1 VLGSLSPGPLPRFL
15 IPRALTISCSQMSR
29 FERFDPEF
37 SVVQELASKMPDV
50 EAAKVL
56 GVTMVTFYKARKKL
70 GIPSYFEQTGKR
82 KRKSGETYSF
92 LDYNDR
98 YFEIIDTPDKAYFL
112 GLLAADGNISPRLT
126 AARIALKEQDCN
138 ILEQFRKF
146 LGEGAP
152 ELKTKISKINERNC
166 APQKILVLSKKSL
179 VEDLLKLGITPNKSY
194 TLKLSC
200 NLREFKKDFLRG
212 VWDGDGSV
220 TERRFKVTTASLE
233 FAYQLQTWILD
244 VSGLSLPIKSE
255 LTKNGKDL
263 YSIPGYIRD
272 AKAIQAI
279 YGGSSLGIERKLK
292 AYEQYWEPRR

>member
-1 VLGSLSPGPLPRFL
+1 MPRFK
-15 IPRALTISCSQMSR
+15 
-29 FERFDPEF
+29 RFDPEF
-37 SVVQELASKMPDV
+37 STVQELASKMPDV

-98 YFEIIDTPDKAYFL
+98 YFETINTPDKAYFL

-152 ELKTKISKINERNC
+152 ELKTKIPKTNGKEC
-166 APQKILVLSKKSL
+166 APQKILVLSKKSM
-179 VEDLLKLGITPNKSY
+179 VNDLLKLGITPNKSH

-233 FAYQLQTWILD
+233 FAYQLQTWVLD

-279 YGGSSLGIERKLK
+279 YGGCSLGIERKIK